1 MKKLYKVYSIV
12 ILITLLTSCGDKFV
26 DLSPLDQATVGNS
39 FNTPDDANLAV
50 MGVYDALQGGSYPQ
64 DMAFLTELVTD
75 NTMVQPTRIADA
87 GRGDL
92 RELEFFQFTDNNS
105 YFQSRWSGLYR
116 GIARANL
123 VLEKIEQITFQDEAL
138 KNQYKG
144 EAKFLR
150 ALFYFDLVRFFGPV
164 PVSLTE
170 IKSADEAF
178 ALKRSPETEVFQTI
192 INDLNDAAT
201 VLPVSY
207 NSSNVGRATKGAA
220 QALLAKVYL
229 TNNNPNLALPILREL
244 TKAPYSYK
252 LMPTYA
258 AAFDTDN
265 TAEAIFEIQYTSS
278 IAGEGNPY
286 PNFFLTNDGTAGKDI
301 YGSGF
306 LGNTGQGINLPT
318 QDMYDAYEPND
329 ARRTYSIIK
338 YYSKQEAGNVYVI
351 YKYRGVPTSPNNS
364 EDNIPV
370 LRYADVLLMLAE
382 AINETNKNPT
392 TEAYD
397 AVDLI
402 RVRAGLAPLPR
413 NLAYESFKTKLLQ
426 ERRVEF
432 AFENQRWFDLKRFNK
447 AVEILSAKGYAIKP
461 FHLLYP
467 IPRKEVLISQ
477 GNIIQNPGY

>member
-1 MKKLYKVYSIV
+1 MKNIYKVSLSIFF
-12 ILITLLTSCGDKFV
+12 ITLFSGCEDKFIE
-26 DLSPLDQATVGNS
+26 LNPLDQASVGNS
-39 FNTPDDANLAV
+39 FTTPDDANLAV
-50 MGVYDALQGGSYPQ
+50 MGVYDALQSGSYPQ

-105 YFQSRWSGLYR
+105 YLQSRWSRLYL
-116 GIARANL
+116 GISRANL
-123 VLEKIEQITFQDEAL
+123 ILSKIDQITFPVQTL
-138 KNQYKG
+138 KDQYIG

-150 ALFYFDLVRFFGPV
+150 ALFYFDLVRFFGAV
-164 PVSLTE
+164 PLSLTE

-178 ALKRSPETEVFQTI
+178 VLKRTPEAEVYQAI

-201 VLPVSY
+201 NLPITY
-207 NSSNVGRATKGAA
+207 ASSNIGRATKGAA
-220 QALLAKVYL
+220 KALLAKVYL
-229 TNNNPNLALPILREL
+229 TNKQPDLALPILREL
-244 TKAPYSYK
+244 TKAPYTYR

-258 AAFDTDN
+258 AAFDADN

-301 YGSGF
+301 YGSTF

-318 QDMYDAYEPND
+318 QDMFDAYEPND
-329 ARRTYSIIK
+329 ARRTYSIVK
-338 YYSKQEAGNVYVI
+338 YFSKQEAADVYVI
-351 YKYRGVPTSPNNS
+351 YKYRGVPTSANNS

-382 AINETNKNPT
+382 AINETNHNPIP
-392 TEAYD
+392 EAYD
-397 AVDLI
+397 AIDLV
-402 RVRAGLAPLPR
+402 RVRAGLLPLPR
-413 NLAYESFKTKLLQ
+413 TLTYESFKTKLLE
-426 ERRVEF
+426 ERRVEL
-432 AFENQRWFDLKRFNK
+432 AFENHRWFDLKRFNK
-447 AVEILSAKGYAIKP
+447 AEEVLSAKGYAIKP

-467 IPRKEVLISQ
+467 IPRKEVIINPENISQ
-477 GNIIQNPGY
+477 NTGY